1 MGESRRQYDE
11 EFKRNAVELT
21 YRNGKTV
28 SRVAEELGINSSM
41 LVRWRIEQAGYGIR
55 AFPGQGKL
63 MCGTD
68 LEEENRRLK
77 KDLAI
82 AQEERDILKKPWPS
96 SQKHRN
102 DLSVHPGAHGRV
114 PCRDDVP
121 GLESV
126 PDSILPL
133 ADRTH
138 KPA

>member
-41 LVRWRIEQAGYGIR
+41 LVRWRIEQAGYGNR

-63 MCGTD
+63 TRGTD

-82 AQEERDILKKPWPS
+82 AQEERDILKNF
-96 SQKHRN
+96 HEHLLTN
-102 DLSVHPGAHGRV
+102 NG
-114 PCRDDVP
+114 
-121 GLESV
+121 
-126 PDSILPL
+126 
-133 ADRTH
+133 
-138 KPA
+138 